1 MTYNNLKKDFIWN
14 TLGVFVQNAISPL
27 LLIIITRVNGIYD
40 SGLFSF
46 AFSISIIF
54 WVVSMWGG
62 RTYQVSDIK
71 RTFTSKEYISIRF
84 IFGGLVLLASIVFSL
99 VNQYDFTKIVLITML
114 VFFKVIES
122 IADSMYGVLQVNGIL
137 YKAGKSLLL
146 KAIVGLGLFFILDMY
161 LHNVIISFA
170 GILVVNIVVVIF
182 YDLSIVKE
190 VEDFSKESISTYNIL
205 QIIKVCF
212 PLVAVSFLTSFSLN
226 IPRYFID
233 CYYNQD
239 MGYFGIIAMPTTLMG
254 LVIMFIMQPNI
265 VQLSNLYNQ
274 GLYRDFRKIVTKII
288 TVAIIVGLGVLVA
301 AYVAGP
307 FILNLIFA
315 VDFYKYRIALTILT
329 GGAII
334 GSLVSI
340 LTNILIILRKFNG
353 QLYVLFFTNLLLAV
367 FSPFVVG
374 KYATLGAV
382 ILFSIT
388 NMLQLILLTFIYKL
402 HLGSDI
408 R

>member
-1 MTYNNLKKDFIWN
+1 MHHDYKKDFIWN
-14 TLGVFVQNAISPL
+14 TLGVFTQNAISPL
-27 LLIIITRVNGIYD
+27 LLIVITRVNGIYD

-233 CYYNQD
+233 CYHNQD